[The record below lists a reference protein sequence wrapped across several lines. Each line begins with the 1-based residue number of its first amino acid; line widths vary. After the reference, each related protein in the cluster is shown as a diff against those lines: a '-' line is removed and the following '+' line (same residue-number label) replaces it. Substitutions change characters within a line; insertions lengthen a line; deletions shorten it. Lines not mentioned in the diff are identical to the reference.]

1 MKRTRVRLEIS
12 AFMMLCVFTLSILS
26 INAWALRQLAINSGV
41 NIVYNAP
48 MFEALTV
55 FQPINQSD
63 PSWTKIGYNA
73 TLNAN
78 AVKVESNSL
87 SELAGMLTDENQDGN
102 PDGVTYTEDD
112 YYTAPVYRKI
122 DNVNV
127 DINTGEIIGKLSD
140 PDYPFEWY
148 GREVAL
154 PSGYTLASG
163 RTLTEEETFTVD
175 VYTYYPEI
183 YIARYIAPDDTGV
196 QRQYIHIA
204 ETLED
209 FEDITLPMGI
219 TPVYVKEW
227 YTATFEATIFNSDH
241 SVAKNSYGVICRSY
255 IYDSTPTTNGSASYL
270 ITNYNYNDGTTDSQ
284 ATVST
289 NQTNMMLWASN
300 LTRAWESSGLSSEYR
315 TATGVQGE
323 NYTAYIYNLLYLVK
337 YANNDSQAT
346 VGYGNTYT
354 YSLYNT
360 SGTTVTSESGA
371 IITTG
376 RESDDVSH
384 DAETRYE
391 SGKGGGTIGVYNS
404 SQKGSAEFTLV
415 DGAYRLSQN
424 GYNEAGMNYG
434 YNSTYRYEDDP
445 EGLYSTQ
452 FLVYTD
458 TSNNTRYLVDGYVGS
473 DKYTS
478 VFCLGMA
485 NPWGNVRTW
494 IFGTGHISID
504 GEIREFINYNDYDYE
519 TGNWLLT
526 SSSSYAS
533 REYLTGL
540 GYEELGFALKSG
552 SGYGQ
557 TYKSVDS
564 TSSNTMMSLIGL
576 SDSSVSF
583 TGTSQGSCDFYYIW
597 ASTSSIYGF
606 NRGGCTSGADGA
618 GVFDLSCDTLYSAA
632 HPRYGFRLSLILL

>member
-1 MKRTRVRLEIS
+1 
-12 AFMMLCVFTLSILS
+12 MMLCVFTLSILS

-41 NIVYNAP
+41 NIAYDAP
-48 MFEALTV
+48 GVLSV
-55 FQPINQSD
+55 SQPINQSD
-63 PSWTKIGYNA
+63 PAWDKEGYNA
-73 TLNAN
+73 TLNAS
-78 AVKVESNSL
+78 AVKIESNSL
-87 SELAGMLTDENQDGN
+87 SELAGMLTDNDSDGN

-127 DINTGEIIGKLSD
+127 DINTGEIIGRLSD

-148 GREVAL
+148 GREVTL

-163 RTLTEEETFTVD
+163 RVLTEEETFTVD
-175 VYTYYPEI
+175 VYTYYPEM
-183 YIARYIAPDDTGV
+183 YIARFIAPDDTGV

-227 YTATFEATIFNSDH
+227 YTATFEATIFNPDH

-337 YANNDSQAT
+337 YANNNSQET
-346 VGYGNTYT
+346 VGYGNTYSDSP
-354 YSLYNT
+354 YSSATT
-360 SGTTVTSESGA
+360 SDFTKADGTALTSKDNYYLSQ
-371 IITTG
+371 
-376 RESDDVSH
+376 
-384 DAETRYE
+384 
-391 SGKGGGTIGVYNS
+391 KGGGTIGVYNS
-404 SQKGSAEFTLV
+404 GSKNTATYVQNNESGGEYEGDYILSSTGY
-415 DGAYRLSQN
+415 DG
-424 GYNEAGMNYG
+424 AGMNYG
-434 YNSTYRYEDDP
+434 YTYRDYVDNGKH
-445 EGLYSTQ
+445 GLYSPQ
-452 FLVYTD
+452 FLTYT
-458 TSNNTRYLVDGYVGS
+458 TSDGRRVLRDGYVGS
-473 DKYTS
+473 DRYTS

-557 TYKSVDS
+557 TYMSVDS

-583 TGTSQGSCDFYYIW
+583 TGSTSQGSCDFYYIW

-606 NRGGCTSGADGA
+606 NRGGCTGSADGA
-618 GVFDLSCDTLYSAA
+618 GVFDLSCDTLYNAA
-632 HPRYGFRLSLILL
+632 HSRYGFRLSLILL